1 MKSWVKCTDKTTKR
15 PVFLNLDRC
24 VWFEAIQPAGEEAP
38 ATRIHTAAGLIEVVE
53 RPEHLVS
60 EFEDC
65 TNKVR

>member
-1 MKSWVKCTDKTTKR
+1 M
-15 PVFLNLDRC
+15 FLNLDRC

-53 RPEHLVS
+53 RPEQLVS